1 MSCLFGP
8 GVDGGVTCLLA
19 APSVGG
25 TPRRPLK
32 GRAMVMPWSVQ
43 TEVEYTYEVVASLG
57 NLRAPGDLGT
67 GPAGAPFG
75 LASKPGGASDGL
87 AGDIEAEGP
96 AVTLVIVN
104 P

>member
-1 MSCLFGP
+1 MSVLFGAGVVGGVPCLLAPPPLGLTLDPTEGCAAGPGRGGVDLVSCRFGP

-43 TEVEYTYEVVASLG
+43 TEVEYT
-57 NLRAPGDLGT
+57 
-67 GPAGAPFG
+67 
-75 LASKPGGASDGL
+75 
-87 AGDIEAEGP
+87 
-96 AVTLVIVN
+96 
-104 P
+104 